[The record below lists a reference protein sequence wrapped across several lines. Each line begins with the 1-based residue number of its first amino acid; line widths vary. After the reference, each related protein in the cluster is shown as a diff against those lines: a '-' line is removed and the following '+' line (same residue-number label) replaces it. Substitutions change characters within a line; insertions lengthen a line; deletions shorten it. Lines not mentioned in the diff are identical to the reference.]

1 MNTYKLYRY
10 SYCCTSPAN
19 RYQLTA
25 TIQAKSIRAAK
36 LMFSKIWSGAGY
48 ITDEMIMNSRV
59 DLKKEI
65 GFFGITN

>member
-48 ITDEMIMNSRV
+48 ITDEN
-59 DLKKEI
+59 D
-65 GFFGITN
+65 N

>member
-10 SYCCTSPAN
+10 SYCCTFPAN

-48 ITDEMIMNSRV
+48 ITDENDNELTRRF
-59 DLKKEI
+59 KE
-65 GFFGITN
+65 GNRLFWNY

>member
-48 ITDEMIMNSRV
+48 IADENDNELTRRF
-59 DLKKEI
+59 KE
-65 GFFGITN
+65 GNRLFWNY

>member
-1 MNTYKLYRY
+1 MNTYKIYRY

-48 ITDEMIMNSRV
+48 ITDENDNELTRRF
-59 DLKKEI
+59 KE
-65 GFFGITN
+65 GNRLFWNY